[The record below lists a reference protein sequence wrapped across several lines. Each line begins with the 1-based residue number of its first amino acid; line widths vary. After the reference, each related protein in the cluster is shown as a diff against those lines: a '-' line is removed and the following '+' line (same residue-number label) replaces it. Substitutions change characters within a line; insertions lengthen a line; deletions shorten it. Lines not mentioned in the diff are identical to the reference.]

1 MAGQPTKD
9 VDGEAKP
16 HHDGAGAR
24 HTAVIRIL
32 ILEDVP
38 EDAELEQRVL
48 SRAGVAFEA
57 FTVDDRAAFLHALE
71 TFKPDLI
78 IADYNLPDIDGLTAI
93 RLVRERDEE
102 LPILLVTGALD
113 DEAAAE
119 VVKAGAYDYL
129 RKDRMSRLPLAVEHA
144 LAVAETTKARQAAAR
159 MEAIGEL
166 TAGVAHD
173 FNNLLQAIISHLEL
187 VDDVSAVPV
196 AAREYVGNAIEIAE
210 HGAELIHKLLSFA
223 RKHVM
228 RPSEIQPAE
237 FLAGFRDMLSHTLNP
252 RIRLETSVGKDLP
265 PILADATHLHT
276 ALLNLAINARDA
288 MPSGGDLRIEAV
300 GPEGADSN
308 LAVIRVTDT
317 GNGMAPDVLA
327 RACEPFFS
335 TKGLNGTGLGL
346 SMVHGFAKQSGGD
359 LRIFSE
365 PARGTCVELWLP
377 LAPSRSSAPAHP
389 EM

>member
-1 MAGQPTKD
+1 MTEPLPSRSAL
-9 VDGEAKP
+9 
-16 HHDGAGAR
+16 AR
-24 HTAVIRIL
+24 SAVIRLL

-48 SRAGVAFEA
+48 SRAGITFEA
-57 FTVDDRAAFLHALE
+57 FRVGDRAAFLRALE

-144 LAVAETTKARQAAAR
+144 LANAETTKARQAAAR

-187 VDDVSAVPV
+187 VDDVPGIPLV
-196 AAREYVGNAIEIAE
+196 AREYVGNAIQIAE

-228 RPSEIQPAE
+228 RPSEIQPGE
-237 FLAGFRDMLSHTLNP
+237 FLAGFRDMVSHTLDP
-252 RIRLETSVGKDLP
+252 RIRLETSTGRDLP
-265 PILADATHLHT
+265 PIFVDATHLHT

-288 MPSGGDLRIEAV
+288 MPSGGELRIEAMSGNAV
-300 GPEGADSN
+300 GADGPGGADAN

-317 GNGMAPDVLA
+317 GNGMAPDILA

-365 PARGTCVELWLP
+365 AGRGTCVELWLP
-377 LAPSRSSAPAHP
+377 FAPSRIDAPVRP

>member
-9 VDGEAKP
+9 VDGEDKP

-93 RLVRERDEE
+93 RLVRERDVE

-129 RKDRMSRLPLAVEHA
+129 RKDRISRLPLAVEHA

-187 VDDVSAVPV
+187 VDDVPAVPV

-252 RIRLETSVGKDLP
+252 RIRLETSIGKDLP

-377 LAPSRSSAPAHP
+377 LAPSRSGAPEHP

>member
-300 GPEGADSN
+300 GPEGADFEPRRHPRHGHRQWYGSRCSGQS
-308 LAVIRVTDT
+308 LRAVLFDQGAQWHRPGPVD
-317 GNGMAPDVLA
+317 GS
-327 RACEPFFS
+327 R
-335 TKGLNGTGLGL
+335 
-346 SMVHGFAKQSGGD
+346 
-359 LRIFSE
+359 LRQTV
-365 PARGTCVELWLP
+365 R
-377 LAPSRSSAPAHP
+377 R
-389 EM
+389 

>member
-1 MAGQPTKD
+1 MRSSSN
-9 VDGEAKP
+9 ES
-16 HHDGAGAR
+16 
-24 HTAVIRIL
+24 L
-32 ILEDVP
+32 N
-38 EDAELEQRVL
+38 
-48 SRAGVAFEA
+48 RAGIAFEA
-57 FTVDDRAAFLHALE
+57 CTVDHHAAFLHALE

-93 RLVRERDEE
+93 RLVRERNPE

-144 LAVAETTKARQAAAR
+144 LATAETTKARHAAAR

-173 FNNLLQAIISHLEL
+173 FNNLLQAIVSHLEL
-187 VDDVSAVPV
+187 VDDVSEVPV
-196 AAREYVGNAIEIAE
+196 AAREYVGNAIQIAE

-237 FLAGFRDMLSHTLNP
+237 FLAGFRDMLSHTLDP
-252 RIRLETSVGKDLP
+252 RIRLETSAGKDLP
-265 PILADATHLHT
+265 PVFVDATHLHT

-288 MPSGGDLRIEAV
+288 MPSGGDLRIEAG
-300 GPEGADSN
+300 GPEGEDAS

-365 PARGTCVELWLP
+365 PGRGTCVELWLP
-377 LAPSRSSAPAHP
+377 LAPSRSGAPVHP
-389 EM
+389 ET

>member
-252 RIRLETSVGKDLP
+252 RIRLETSIGQDLP

>member
-9 VDGEAKP
+9 VDGEDKP

-187 VDDVSAVPV
+187 VDDVPAVPV
-196 AAREYVGNAIEIAE
+196 AAREYIGNAIEIAE

-237 FLAGFRDMLSHTLNP
+237 FLAGFRDMLSHTLDP
-252 RIRLETSVGKDLP
+252 RIRLETSAGKDLP

-377 LAPSRSSAPAHP
+377 LAPSRSGAPEHP

>member
-237 FLAGFRDMLSHTLNP
+237 FLAGFRDMLSHTLDP

>member
-252 RIRLETSVGKDLP
+252 RIRLEMSVGKDLP

>member
-9 VDGEAKP
+9 VDGEDKP

-223 RKHVM
+223 RKRVM

-237 FLAGFRDMLSHTLNP
+237 FLGGFRDMLSHTLNP

>member
-9 VDGEAKP
+9 VDGEDKP

-187 VDDVSAVPV
+187 VDDVPAVPV

-252 RIRLETSVGKDLP
+252 RIRLEMSVGKDLP

-377 LAPSRSSAPAHP
+377 LAPSRSGAPEHP

>member
-1 MAGQPTKD
+1 MPNSNNGSLPARVSPS
-9 VDGEAKP
+9 KP
-16 HHDGAGAR
+16 SEVG
-24 HTAVIRIL
+24 
-32 ILEDVP
+32 
-38 EDAELEQRVL
+38 
-48 SRAGVAFEA
+48 
-57 FTVDDRAAFLHALE
+57 DRAAFLHALK

-93 RLVRERDEE
+93 RLVRERDPE

-144 LAVAETTKARQAAAR
+144 LAAAETIKARQAAAR

-187 VDDVSAVPV
+187 VDDVPEVPL
-196 AAREYVGNAIEIAE
+196 AAREYVGNAIQIAE

-228 RPSEIQPAE
+228 RPSEIPPGE
-237 FLAGFRDMLSHTLNP
+237 FLTGFRDMLSHTLDP
-252 RIRLETSVGKDLP
+252 RIRLETSAGKDLP

-288 MPSGGDLRIEAV
+288 MPSGGDLRIEAMSGSAV
-300 GPEGADSN
+300 GAGAPEGADSK

-317 GNGMAPDVLA
+317 GNGMPPDVLA

-365 PARGTCVELWLP
+365 PDRGTCVELWLP
-377 LAPSRSSAPAHP
+377 LAPSRSDAPAHP

>member
-252 RIRLETSVGKDLP
+252 RIRLETSIGKDLP

-327 RACEPFFS
+327 RACDPFFS

-377 LAPSRSSAPAHP
+377 LAPSRSGAPEHP

>member
-1 MAGQPTKD
+1 VSEPLASR
-9 VDGEAKP
+9 
-16 HHDGAGAR
+16 GALAR
-24 HTAVIRIL
+24 GAVIRLL

-38 EDAELEQRVL
+38 EDAELEQRLL
-48 SRAGVAFEA
+48 SHAGIAFEA
-57 FTVDDRAAFLHALE
+57 CTVGDRAAFLQALE

-93 RLVRERDEE
+93 RLVRERDPE

-144 LAVAETTKARQAAAR
+144 LATAETTKARQAAAR

-187 VDDVSAVPV
+187 VDDVPEIPL
-196 AAREYVGNAIEIAE
+196 AAREYVGNAIQIAE
-210 HGAELIHKLLSFA
+210 HGAELVHKLLSFA

-228 RPSEIQPAE
+228 RPSEIQPGE
-237 FLAGFRDMLSHTLNP
+237 FLAGFRDMLSHTLDP
-252 RIRLETSVGKDLP
+252 RIRLETSAGRDLP
-265 PILADATHLHT
+265 PILVDATHLHT

-288 MPSGGDLRIEAV
+288 MPSGGDLRIEAMSGSAV
-300 GPEGADSN
+300 GAGGPEGADAN

-377 LAPSRSSAPAHP
+377 LAPARSAAPVHP

>member
-1 MAGQPTKD
+1 MTEPLPSRSAL
-9 VDGEAKP
+9 
-16 HHDGAGAR
+16 AR
-24 HTAVIRIL
+24 SAVIRLL

-48 SRAGVAFEA
+48 SRAGIAFEA
-57 FTVDDRAAFLHALE
+57 FRVGDRAAFLRALE

-93 RLVRERDEE
+93 RLVRERDPE

-144 LAVAETTKARQAAAR
+144 LANAETTKARQAAAR

-187 VDDVSAVPV
+187 VDDVPGIPLV
-196 AAREYVGNAIEIAE
+196 AREYVGNAIQIAE

-228 RPSEIQPAE
+228 RPSEIQPGE
-237 FLAGFRDMLSHTLNP
+237 FLAGFRDMVSHTLDP
-252 RIRLETSVGKDLP
+252 RIRLETSTGRDLP
-265 PILADATHLHT
+265 PIFVDATHLHT

-288 MPSGGDLRIEAV
+288 MPSGGELRIEAMSGNAV
-300 GPEGADSN
+300 GADGPGGADAN

-317 GNGMAPDVLA
+317 GNGMAPDILA

-346 SMVHGFAKQSGGD
+346 SMVHGFAKQLS
-359 LRIFSE
+359 LI
-365 PARGTCVELWLP
+365 
-377 LAPSRSSAPAHP
+377 HI
-389 EM
+389 

>member
-1 MAGQPTKD
+1 MSEPL
-9 VDGEAKP
+9 P
-16 HHDGAGAR
+16 SRNPLAR
-24 HTAVIRIL
+24 SAVIRLL

-48 SRAGVAFEA
+48 TRAGIAFEA
-57 FTVDDRAAFLHALE
+57 FRVGDRAAFLNALE
-71 TFKPDLI
+71 TFRPDLI

-93 RLVRERDEE
+93 RLVRDRDAE

-187 VDDVSAVPV
+187 VDDVPAVPL
-196 AAREYVGNAIEIAE
+196 AAREYVGNAVQIAE

-228 RPSEIQPAE
+228 RPSEIQPGE
-237 FLAGFRDMLSHTLNP
+237 FLAGFRDMLSHTLDP
-252 RIRLETSVGKDLP
+252 RIRLETSAGAGLP

-288 MPSGGDLRIEAV
+288 MPSGGDLRIEAMS
-300 GPEGADSN
+300 GSSIGAGGAEGADSH

-377 LAPSRSSAPAHP
+377 LAPSRPSAPAP
-389 EM
+389 PAEM

>member
-9 VDGEAKP
+9 VDGEDKP

-187 VDDVSAVPV
+187 VDDVPAVPV

-252 RIRLETSVGKDLP
+252 RIRLETSIGKDLP

-377 LAPSRSSAPAHP
+377 LAPSRSGAPEHP

>member
-1 MAGQPTKD
+1 VSESLLSRNPL
-9 VDGEAKP
+9 
-16 HHDGAGAR
+16 AR
-24 HTAVIRIL
+24 SAVIRLL

-38 EDAELEQRVL
+38 EDAELEQRIL
-48 SRAGVAFEA
+48 TRAGIAFEA
-57 FTVDDRAAFLHALE
+57 FRVGDRAAFLHALK

-93 RLVRERDEE
+93 RLVRERDPE

-144 LAVAETTKARQAAAR
+144 LAAAETIKARQAAAR

-187 VDDVSAVPV
+187 VDDVPAVPV

-252 RIRLETSVGKDLP
+252 RIRLETSIGKDLP

-377 LAPSRSSAPAHP
+377 LAPSRSGAPEHP

>member
-9 VDGEAKP
+9 VDGEDKP

-129 RKDRMSRLPLAVEHA
+129 RKDRISRLPLAVEHA

-187 VDDVSAVPV
+187 VDDVPAVPV

-252 RIRLETSVGKDLP
+252 RIRLETSIGKDLP

-377 LAPSRSSAPAHP
+377 LAPSRSGAPEHP

>member
-187 VDDVSAVPV
+187 VDDVPAVPV

-252 RIRLETSVGKDLP
+252 RIRLETSAGKDLP

-365 PARGTCVELWLP
+365 PARGTCVELYLP
-377 LAPSRSSAPAHP
+377 LAPSRSGAPEHP

>member
-1 MAGQPTKD
+1 MSESLLSRNPL
-9 VDGEAKP
+9 
-16 HHDGAGAR
+16 AR
-24 HTAVIRIL
+24 SAVIRLL

-38 EDAELEQRVL
+38 EDAELEQRIL
-48 SRAGVAFEA
+48 TRAGIAFEA
-57 FTVDDRAAFLHALE
+57 FRVGDRAAFLRALE

-93 RLVRERDEE
+93 RLVRERDPE

-119 VVKAGAYDYL
+119 IVKAGAYDYL

-144 LAVAETTKARQAAAR
+144 LANAETTKARQAAAR

-187 VDDVSAVPV
+187 VDDVPEIPLV
-196 AAREYVGNAIEIAE
+196 AREYVGNAIQIAE

-228 RPSEIQPAE
+228 RPSEIQPGE
-237 FLAGFRDMLSHTLNP
+237 FLAGFRDMVSHTLDP
-252 RIRLETSVGKDLP
+252 RIRLETSTGRDLP
-265 PILADATHLHT
+265 PIFVDATHLHT

-288 MPSGGDLRIEAV
+288 MPSGGDLRIEAMSGSAV
-300 GPEGADSN
+300 GAGAPEGADSK

-317 GNGMAPDVLA
+317 GNGMPPDVLA

-365 PARGTCVELWLP
+365 PDRGTCVELWLP
-377 LAPSRSSAPAHP
+377 LAPSRSDAPAHP

>member
-1 MAGQPTKD
+1 VSESLLSRNPL
-9 VDGEAKP
+9 
-16 HHDGAGAR
+16 AR
-24 HTAVIRIL
+24 SAVIRLL

-38 EDAELEQRVL
+38 EDAELEQRIL
-48 SRAGVAFEA
+48 TRAGIAFEA
-57 FTVDDRAAFLHALE
+57 FRVGDRAAFLHALK

-93 RLVRERDEE
+93 RLVRERDPE

-144 LAVAETTKARQAAAR
+144 LAAAETIKARQAAAR

-187 VDDVSAVPV
+187 VDDVPEIPLV
-196 AAREYVGNAIEIAE
+196 AREYVGNAIQIAE

-228 RPSEIQPAE
+228 RPSEIQPGE
-237 FLAGFRDMLSHTLNP
+237 FLAGFRDMVSHTLDP
-252 RIRLETSVGKDLP
+252 RIRLETSTGRDLP
-265 PILADATHLHT
+265 PIFVDATHLHT

-288 MPSGGDLRIEAV
+288 MPSGGELRIEAMSGNAV
-300 GPEGADSN
+300 GADGPGGADAN

-317 GNGMAPDVLA
+317 GNGMAPDILA

-365 PARGTCVELWLP
+365 AGRGTCVELWLP
-377 LAPSRSSAPAHP
+377 FAPSRIDAPVRP

>member
-9 VDGEAKP
+9 VDGEDKP

-252 RIRLETSVGKDLP
+252 RIRLETSIGKDLP

-327 RACEPFFS
+327 RACDPFFS

-377 LAPSRSSAPAHP
+377 LAPSRSGAPEHP

>member
-1 MAGQPTKD
+1 
-9 VDGEAKP
+9 
-16 HHDGAGAR
+16 
-24 HTAVIRIL
+24 
-32 ILEDVP
+32 
-38 EDAELEQRVL
+38 
-48 SRAGVAFEA
+48 
-57 FTVDDRAAFLHALE
+57 
-71 TFKPDLI
+71 
-78 IADYNLPDIDGLTAI
+78 
-93 RLVRERDEE
+93 
-102 LPILLVTGALD
+102 
-113 DEAAAE
+113 
-119 VVKAGAYDYL
+119 
-129 RKDRMSRLPLAVEHA
+129 
-144 LAVAETTKARQAAAR
+144 

-187 VDDVSAVPV
+187 VDDVPEVPL
-196 AAREYVGNAIEIAE
+196 AAREYVGNAIQIAE

-228 RPSEIQPAE
+228 RPSEIPPGE
-237 FLAGFRDMLSHTLNP
+237 FLTGFRDMLSHTLDP
-252 RIRLETSVGKDLP
+252 RIRLETSAGKDLP

-288 MPSGGDLRIEAV
+288 MPSGGDLRIEAMSGSAV
-300 GPEGADSN
+300 GAGAPEGADSK

-317 GNGMAPDVLA
+317 GNGMPPDVLA

-365 PARGTCVELWLP
+365 PDRGTCVELWLP
-377 LAPSRSSAPAHP
+377 LAPSRSDAPAHP

>member
-377 LAPSRSSAPAHP
+377 LAPSRSGAPAHP

>member
-1 MAGQPTKD
+1 VSESLLSRNPL
-9 VDGEAKP
+9 
-16 HHDGAGAR
+16 AR
-24 HTAVIRIL
+24 SAVIRLL

-38 EDAELEQRVL
+38 EDAELEQRIL
-48 SRAGVAFEA
+48 TRAGIAFEA
-57 FTVDDRAAFLHALE
+57 FRVGDRAAFLHALK

-93 RLVRERDEE
+93 RLVRERDPE

-144 LAVAETTKARQAAAR
+144 LAAAETIKARQAAAR

-187 VDDVSAVPV
+187 VDDVPEVPL
-196 AAREYVGNAIEIAE
+196 AAREYVGNAIQIAE

-228 RPSEIQPAE
+228 RPSEIPPGE
-237 FLAGFRDMLSHTLNP
+237 FLTGFRNMLSHTLDP
-252 RIRLETSVGKDLP
+252 RIRLETSAGKDLP

-288 MPSGGDLRIEAV
+288 MPSGGDLRIEAMSGSAV
-300 GPEGADSN
+300 GAGAPEGADSK

-317 GNGMAPDVLA
+317 GNGMPPDVLA

-365 PARGTCVELWLP
+365 PDRGTCVELWLP
-377 LAPSRSSAPAHP
+377 LAPSRSDAPAHP

>member
-1 MAGQPTKD
+1 
-9 VDGEAKP
+9 
-16 HHDGAGAR
+16 
-24 HTAVIRIL
+24 
-32 ILEDVP
+32 
-38 EDAELEQRVL
+38 
-48 SRAGVAFEA
+48 
-57 FTVDDRAAFLHALE
+57 
-71 TFKPDLI
+71 
-78 IADYNLPDIDGLTAI
+78 
-93 RLVRERDEE
+93 
-102 LPILLVTGALD
+102 
-113 DEAAAE
+113 
-119 VVKAGAYDYL
+119 
-129 RKDRMSRLPLAVEHA
+129 
-144 LAVAETTKARQAAAR
+144 
-159 MEAIGEL
+159 
-166 TAGVAHD
+166 
-173 FNNLLQAIISHLEL
+173 
-187 VDDVSAVPV
+187 
-196 AAREYVGNAIEIAE
+196 
-210 HGAELIHKLLSFA
+210 
-223 RKHVM
+223 
-228 RPSEIQPAE
+228 
-237 FLAGFRDMLSHTLNP
+237 MLSHTLNP

>member
-1 MAGQPTKD
+1 MSRDNPATPS
-9 VDGEAKP
+9 
-16 HHDGAGAR
+16 AR
-24 HTAVIRIL
+24 TATMRLL

-48 SRAGVAFEA
+48 SRAGIAFEA
-57 FTVDDRAAFLHALE
+57 LRVDSRVGLSHALE
-71 TFKPDLI
+71 TFQPDLI

-93 RLVRERDEE
+93 KLIRERDPE
-102 LPILLVTGALD
+102 LPVLLVTGALD

-144 LAVAETTKARQAAAR
+144 LASAEATKARRAAER
-159 MEAIGEL
+159 IEAIGEL

-173 FNNLLQAIISHLEL
+173 FNNLLQAIMSHLEL
-187 VDDVSAVPV
+187 VDDVANVPPV
-196 AAREYVGNAIEIAE
+196 AREYVGTAIHIAE
-210 HGAELIHKLLSFA
+210 QGAALVHKLLSFA
-223 RKHVM
+223 RKHIM
-228 RPSEIQPAE
+228 RPSAIQLSD
-237 FLAGFRDMLSHTLNP
+237 FLASFRDMLSHTLDP
-252 RIRLETSVGKDLP
+252 RIQLETDTEIGLP

-288 MPSGGDLRIEAV
+288 MPAGGELRIEAMS
-300 GPEGADSN
+300 GGAGARGAAGNDAN

-317 GNGMAPDVLA
+317 GVGMAPDVLA

-346 SMVHGFAKQSGGD
+346 SMVYGFARQSGGD
-359 LRIFSE
+359 LRMFSE
-365 PARGTCVELWLP
+365 RTRGTSVELWLP
-377 LAPSRSSAPAHP
+377 LARSHTPVDP
-389 EM
+389 GT

>member
-1 MAGQPTKD
+1 MSEPL
-9 VDGEAKP
+9 P
-16 HHDGAGAR
+16 SRSPLAR
-24 HTAVIRIL
+24 TAAIRLL

-48 SRAGVAFEA
+48 NRAGIAFEA
-57 FTVDDRAAFLHALE
+57 CTVDHHAAFLHALE

-93 RLVRERDEE
+93 RLVRERNPE

-144 LAVAETTKARQAAAR
+144 LATAETTKARHAAAR

-196 AAREYVGNAIEIAE
+196 AAREYVGNAIQIAE

-237 FLAGFRDMLSHTLNP
+237 FLAGFRDMLSHTLDP
-252 RIRLETSVGKDLP
+252 RIRLETSAGKDLP
-265 PILADATHLHT
+265 PVFVDATHLHT

-288 MPSGGDLRIEAV
+288 MPSGGDLRIEAG
-300 GPEGADSN
+300 GPEGEDAS

-365 PARGTCVELWLP
+365 PGRGTCVELWLP
-377 LAPSRSSAPAHP
+377 LAPSRSGASVHP